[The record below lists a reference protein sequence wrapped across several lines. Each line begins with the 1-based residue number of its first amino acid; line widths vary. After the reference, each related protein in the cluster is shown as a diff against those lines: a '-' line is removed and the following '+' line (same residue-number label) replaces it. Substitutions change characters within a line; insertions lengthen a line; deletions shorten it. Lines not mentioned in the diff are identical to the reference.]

1 MADLQSKEIV
11 KIVCAA
17 LEEKKA
23 GDLKIIEIDEVS
35 PIADYFV
42 ICDGANAPQVEAL
55 VDNVEEKL
63 QQAGVVPKRIEG
75 MKHCGWILMDYGDVV
90 IHICNTEDRL
100 FYDLERI
107 WRDGRRVNVSE
118 LE

>member
-55 VDNVEEKL
+55 VDNVGRRCFEENRGHEEL
-63 QQAGVVPKRIEG
+63 RLDIDGLRR
-75 MKHCGWILMDYGDVV
+75 CRR
-90 IHICNTEDRL
+90 TRL
-100 FYDLERI
+100 FKAGQTVLRSRKSMERRKNSFHFRYFMI
-107 WRDGRRVNVSE
+107 K
-118 LE
+118 

>member
-42 ICDGANAPQVEAL
+42 ICDGANAP
-55 VDNVEEKL
+55 
-63 QQAGVVPKRIEG
+63 
-75 MKHCGWILMDYGDVV
+75 
-90 IHICNTEDRL
+90 
-100 FYDLERI
+100 
-107 WRDGRRVNVSE
+107 
-118 LE
+118 

>member
-75 MKHCGWILMDYGDVV
+75 MKNCGWILMDYGDVV
-90 IHICNTEDRL
+90 VHVFSPEARA
-100 FYDLERI
+100 YYALEKLWQR
-107 WRDGRRVNVSE
+107 
-118 LE
+118 